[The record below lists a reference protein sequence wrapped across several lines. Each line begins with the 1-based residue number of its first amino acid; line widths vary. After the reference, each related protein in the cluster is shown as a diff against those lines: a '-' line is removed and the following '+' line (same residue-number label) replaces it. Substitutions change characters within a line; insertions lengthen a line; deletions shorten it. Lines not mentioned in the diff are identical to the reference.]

1 MRRLGTKHMNAKKK
15 LFHFLRSHHLVAKT
29 FFIVTWS
36 LKKLPIVCSPVRLLT
51 TSRHLLPDLY
61 LARLPAFPS
70 HNTFTLKMAVAVF
83 AETLE
88 NIRRSTRT
96 EVTHTLIHKYDKVFC
111 CYLLIVQSRESFLP
125 IFLLKIS
132 LFSFMFCRTYIS
144 HVCRIS
150 CTHGIHVDRRK
161 TKIKGRKVREYLPR
175 RT

>member
-1 MRRLGTKHMNAKKK
+1 
-15 LFHFLRSHHLVAKT
+15 
-29 FFIVTWS
+29 
-36 LKKLPIVCSPVRLLT
+36 
-51 TSRHLLPDLY
+51 
-61 LARLPAFPS
+61 
-70 HNTFTLKMAVAVF
+70 MAVAVF